1 MSNRW
6 SNTGL
11 IVAAAVV
18 ALLLGALAFYPGV
31 LAPGYVLSDSVNY
44 EHEIEAGPGDNVAS
58 EIEFGHPDDL
68 EHITYRYEELSP
80 IARELF
86 DRTRTAES
94 ATYTPKLC
102 TDRVLICDTYY
113 HKNLPPEFIYG
124 KSLDNVSLYTVVEY
138 DGDQYLLR
146 TGVDWTATYWN
157 PLYGIVVLLFRGL
170 LVFHAGALV
179 ATTLMRLDPE
189 DSMNTRLYAILIG
202 GGTLA
207 ATVGFLVPYIEIA
220 GLLNGRVDAFELAA
234 IVTLGYAA
242 AALTWLIAALTS
254 SPR

>member
-11 IVAAAVV
+11 MVAAVVV
-18 ALLLGALAFYPGV
+18 ALLLGALVFYSGV
-31 LAPGYVLSDSVNY
+31 LAPGYILSDSVNY

-58 EIEFGHPDDL
+58 EIEFEHPDDL

-80 IARELF
+80 IAQELF

-102 TDRVLICDTYY
+102 TDHVLVCDTYY
-113 HKNLPPEFIYG
+113 HKNLPSEFTYG
-124 KSLDNVSLYTVVEY
+124 KSLDNASLYTVIVY
-138 DGDQYLLR
+138 DGDEYLLR
-146 TGVDWTATYWN
+146 TGVDWTATEWN
-157 PLYGIVVLLFRGL
+157 PLYGIVWMLFRGL
-170 LVFHAGALV
+170 LLFHAGALV
-179 ATTLMRLDPE
+179 TTTLMRLDPA
-189 DSMNTRLYAILIG
+189 DSTNTQLYAILIG

-207 ATVGFLVPYIEIA
+207 AGVGFLTPYIEIA
-220 GLLNGRVDAFELAA
+220 GLLSGRVDAFELAT

-242 AALTWLIAALTS
+242 AALIWLIAAVTQ
-254 SPR
+254 R